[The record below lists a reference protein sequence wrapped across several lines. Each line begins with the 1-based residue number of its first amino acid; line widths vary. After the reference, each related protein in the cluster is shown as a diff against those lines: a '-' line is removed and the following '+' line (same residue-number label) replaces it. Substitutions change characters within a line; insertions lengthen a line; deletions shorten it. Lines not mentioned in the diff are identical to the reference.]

1 MEEKNSQEL
10 EINTEAAESNTQELR
25 APNAELVA
33 AEGAQ
38 SATANEPSPTEEDTK
53 EESIPQEEVAEEE
66 AKEEPAEEGTPEEET
81 AEEESVA
88 EEPQD
93 EVTDE
98 NAAEEPIAEDVDA
111 ASPDEAVQ
119 EAEATPEE
127 EPEKE
132 SEKESAAPEVSV
144 AGNGESSAALVKAA
158 AVGLVVKPW
167 QLAVA
172 AVVVAA
178 MVVGG
183 VVLGVVLGNRNNPN
197 DSDFDDSPVDYE
209 WVLPEGGHT
218 NEDQIIL
225 PGYVDLTFPAGEDE
239 IEVVLPN
246 PAGNPC
252 YFRYTLMIEETGE
265 ILYQSKL
272 IPPGKAVLEIKLSR
286 PLTKGDYSLLIAI
299 DSISLTDGRTPMNG
313 GEQKV
318 FLKVR

>member
-38 SATANEPSPTEEDTK
+38 SATANEPPPTEEDTK
-53 EESIPQEEVAEEE
+53 EESIPQEEVAEEK
-66 AKEEPAEEGTPEEET
+66 AKEEPAEEETPEEETPEEET

-88 EEPQD
+88 EEP
-93 EVTDE
+93 
-98 NAAEEPIAEDVDA
+98 IAENVDA

-144 AGNGESSAALVKAA
+144 ADNGESSAALVKAA

-197 DSDFDDSPVDYE
+197 DSNFDDSPVDYE

-272 IPPGKAVLEIKLSR
+272 IPPGKAVVEIKLSR